1 MGERDC
7 WGINSP
13 TPFALP
19 VMKNSPISLAVWR
32 GPAAV
37 VKLLHGLSV
46 SVVIAL
52 ITFAA
57 PLLACSSLGI
67 NGLRSQVKI
76 EVGKQF

>member
-1 MGERDC
+1 
-7 WGINSP
+7 
-13 TPFALP
+13 
-19 VMKNSPISLAVWR
+19 MKNSPISLAAWR

-37 VKLLHGLSV
+37 VKLLRGLPLA
-46 SVVIAL
+46 VVIAL
-52 ITFAA
+52 IILAA